1 MSIERYVFKK
11 KFVNLKYKYGNR
23 HFWCTEFYVNIVG
36 RNKKVIEEY
45 IKNQQKED
53 MMSEQISIKGYIDIF
68 LRAASNKICS
78 WKNEK
83 AP

>member
-36 RNKKVIEEY
+36 RNKKVIEE
-45 IKNQQKED
+45 
-53 MMSEQISIKGYIDIF
+53 
-68 LRAASNKICS
+68 
-78 WKNEK
+78 
-83 AP
+83 